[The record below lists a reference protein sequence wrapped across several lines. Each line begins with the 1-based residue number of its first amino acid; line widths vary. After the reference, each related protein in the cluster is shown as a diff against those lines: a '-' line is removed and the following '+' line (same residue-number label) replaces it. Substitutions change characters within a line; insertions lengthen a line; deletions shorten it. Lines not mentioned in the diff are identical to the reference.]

1 MKNWY
6 NNLPEKLQKIIKG
19 AGIAFL
25 GLLATFM
32 QEQIPTIDFGSF
44 AVYMVA
50 INSILVNTIRL
61 FIAYLVE
68 KS

>member
-6 NNLPEKLQKIIKG
+6 NSLPEKVQKIIKG
-19 AGIAFL
+19 AGIAIL
-25 GLLATFM
+25 GLLATFIE
-32 QEQIPTIDFGSF
+32 EQIPTIDFGSF

-50 INSILVNTIRL
+50 LNSILVNAIRL

-68 KS
+68 KA